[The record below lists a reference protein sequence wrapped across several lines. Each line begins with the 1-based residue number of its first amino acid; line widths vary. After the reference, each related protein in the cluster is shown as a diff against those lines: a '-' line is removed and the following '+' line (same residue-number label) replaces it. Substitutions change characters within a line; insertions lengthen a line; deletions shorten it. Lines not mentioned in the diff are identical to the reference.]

1 MSHESIHLD
10 THVNIYAK
18 HIHECNF
25 THKRAN
31 NEKKTSLILIKDL
44 LMFVTVASNS
54 NFLRVGFDKQIHT
67 YHSNGVILIL

>member
-1 MSHESIHLD
+1 MSHESINLD

-31 NEKKTSLILIKDL
+31 NEKK
-44 LMFVTVASNS
+44 
-54 NFLRVGFDKQIHT
+54 NFLDF
-67 YHSNGVILIL
+67 N